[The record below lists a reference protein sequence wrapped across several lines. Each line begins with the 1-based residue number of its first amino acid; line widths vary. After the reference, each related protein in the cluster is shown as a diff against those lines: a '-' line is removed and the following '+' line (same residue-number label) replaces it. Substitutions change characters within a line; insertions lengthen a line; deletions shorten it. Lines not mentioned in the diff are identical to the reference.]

1 MEQYSIQVQI
11 ENNRNDYPEENVAYT
26 VVLTNSQMQQLM
38 LAYDALD
45 MFFGMCLQT
54 KVFDKNIG
62 NILLKYLFS

>member
-26 VVLTNSQMQQLM
+26 VVLTNSQMQPLM